1 MFSTWKV
8 RKPYSTTSGERA
20 VATLNALSKQES
32 KSKSRE
38 NSVTWSKPKPKA
50 SKWKECIPELCL
62 LARSRAAAICSATK
76 RTRKTNSSNMPL
88 LWTTKM
94 TWKYLQGAANLN
106 IVARVLHCVFLT
118 LASSHLKYWS
128 LPRYPTSLQP
138 MRDET
143 RKMRPYS
150 LRRRWRACRRSYNNL
165 KYRRNR
171 K

>member
-20 VATLNALSKQES
+20 VATSNALSKQES

-38 NSVTWSKPKPKA
+38 NSATWSKPKPKA
-50 SKWKECIPELCL
+50 SKWKECTLELSL
-62 LARSRAAAICSATK
+62 LARSRTAATYSATK
-76 RTRKTNSSNMPL
+76 RTRKTNSSKLPL
-88 LWTTKM
+88 SWTTKM
-94 TWKYLQGAANLN
+94 TWKYLRKAANLN

-128 LPRYPTSLQP
+128 LPRHPTSLQL

-143 RKMRPYS
+143 KKMRPYS
-150 LRRRWRACRRSYNNL
+150 LRRRWRA
-165 KYRRNR
+165 YRR
-171 K
+171 